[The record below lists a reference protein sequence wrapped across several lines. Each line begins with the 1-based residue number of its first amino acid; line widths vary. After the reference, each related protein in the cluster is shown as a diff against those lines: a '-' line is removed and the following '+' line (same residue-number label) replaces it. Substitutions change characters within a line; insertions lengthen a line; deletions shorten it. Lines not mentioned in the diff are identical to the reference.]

1 MKIVLDTNV
10 LVPGLLKAH
19 SSAGMIVR
27 LMAAGLLQVVYDG
40 RILVE
45 YREVLTRAR
54 FGFEKAEVEAIISQI
69 ETDGILAV
77 AEPLPE
83 GLPDPDDEPFLE
95 VALAVEGAIL
105 VTANKKHF
113 TTASGR
119 KILILDPGEFISL
132 WRERAR
138 GGHE

>member
-1 MKIVLDTNV
+1 MKVVLDTNV
-10 LVPGLLKAH
+10 LVSGLLKAH

-40 RILVE
+40 RILAE
-45 YREVLTRAR
+45 YRQVLTRPR
-54 FGFEKAEVEAIISQI
+54 FGFREAEVEALISQI

-77 AEPLPE
+77 AQPLPE
-83 GLPDPDDEPFLE
+83 RLPDPDDEPFLE

-105 VTANKKHF
+105 VTGNKKHF
-113 TTASGR
+113 RTACAGKTT
-119 KILILDPGEFISL
+119 LLDPGEFIAL

-138 GGHE
+138 SGHE